1 MTLVDLLRDPG
12 PPARLATVLV
22 VGLAFATFSPALSA
36 QSSPGTTASGGIHA
50 LGRLEPAT
58 GLITVGSRPGQRID
72 ELKVAAGDQVAAGQV
87 LAVLE
92 GRKQAEA
99 QLALAELQKKKSDF
113 EKQSRRGDASFQK
126 SQARDQLALERE
138 TFDRTNSLRLETATK
153 VADLLRKTL
162 DQATKLH
169 DTLGGMIPDREKIEA
184 EGRFVELQA
193 KTHQAELDK
202 QLLTFEKEQTLKKR
216 TIEDARLAYENPDL
230 GDDNPDFQMAD
241 AQIALAKSAL
251 ADTQVVAPRAG
262 KVLEVIAHAGEVG
275 TGQLMLL
282 GDVSAMVA
290 VAEVFQSDVLRVKVG
305 DPATV
310 SILGQSFAGK
320 VQAIGTVVGRNQA
333 MNMDP
338 RALKDVR
345 VVKVRVTLDDPKTA
359 ARLVS
364 MEAEVAITPSG
375 GG

>member
-1 MTLVDLLRDPG
+1 MTLVDLSRDPG
-12 PPARLATVLV
+12 PPTRLAPVLV
-22 VGLAFATFSPALSA
+22 GLVLAALPPALPA
-36 QSSPGTTASGGIHA
+36 QTSSGAAAGGIHA
-50 LGRLEPAT
+50 LGRLEPTT

-72 ELKVAAGDQVAAGQV
+72 EIKAAPGDDVAAGQV

-99 QLALAELQKKKSDF
+99 QVALAELQKRKSDF
-113 EKQSRRGDASFQK
+113 QKRARRADAAFQK
-126 SQARDQLALERE
+126 SQARDRLALERE
-138 TFDRTNSLRLETATK
+138 TFDRTNGPRLETATK

-193 KTHQAELDK
+193 KTFQAELDK
-202 QLLTFEKEQTLKKR
+202 QLLAVEKEQTLKKR
-216 TIEDARLAYENPDL
+216 AIEDAQLAYENPDL

-241 AQIALAKSAL
+241 AQLALAKAAL
-251 ADTQVVAPRAG
+251 ADTQVLAPRAG
-262 KVLEVIAHAGEVG
+262 KVLDVIAHAGEVG
-275 TGQLMLL
+275 TGQLLLL

-310 SILGQSFAGK
+310 SILGQDFTGK
-320 VQAIGTVVGRNQA
+320 VAAIGTVVGRNQA

-359 ARLVS
+359 ARLVN